1 VREELRACLLQLV
14 EVLSGREDEDG
25 KEEAAELRE
34 RAAALEQPVI

>member
-25 KEEAAELRE
+25 KEAAELRE